1 MGDQLGECLVLCHRL
16 LHLSISFPT
25 RVARGDEPL
34 SGPRAGVESGQPKK
48 FGAMFFKNCL
58 PLLGGLDHFLGLVAF
73 KARELYDRHN
83 VVLPWLPKNYLMRL
97 RAHAGALQRRL
108 NTAAMPLPIEARNGR
123 TAPPLGCK
131 EKRHWPARRQTAGS
145 ASLMIR
151 YRCRAGAP
159 SSPSRTP
166 AGNTPNY
173 RRLSMPIITLITAH
187 RKQTPHWQL

>member
-83 VVLPWLPKNYLMRL
+83 VVLLGYRKLPHETSGSCGGITAPLKHGGNAATNRSPERADGPTAWLQGKTTLARQAANGWKRQFNDPIPLPRGRLLVTLEDAGRYITKLPK
-97 RAHAGALQRRL
+97 
-108 NTAAMPLPIEARNGR
+108 
-123 TAPPLGCK
+123 
-131 EKRHWPARRQTAGS
+131 
-145 ASLMIR
+145 
-151 YRCRAGAP
+151 
-159 SSPSRTP
+159 
-166 AGNTPNY
+166 
-173 RRLSMPIITLITAH
+173 
-187 RKQTPHWQL
+187 

>member
-1 MGDQLGECLVLCHRL
+1 MCHQLRECLVPCHCL

-83 VVLPWLPKNYLMRL
+83 VVLPWLPKITSRDFVLMRG
-97 RAHAGALQRRL
+97 HYS
-108 NTAAMPLPIEARNGR
+108 AA
-123 TAPPLGCK
+123 
-131 EKRHWPARRQTAGS
+131 
-145 ASLMIR
+145 
-151 YRCRAGAP
+151 
-159 SSPSRTP
+159 
-166 AGNTPNY
+166 
-173 RRLSMPIITLITAH
+173 
-187 RKQTPHWQL
+187 